1 MRAAILLML
10 LFPFTAAA
18 QAPGGAERPP
28 PAVTVVTLDA
38 RDVTLT
44 ATLPGRVLAS
54 GIAEVRPQVTG
65 IIVERTFREGD
76 AVEVGDP
83 LYRIDA
89 ATYEAEVA
97 AAAAQVSQAE
107 ALLRT
112 ATREADR
119 LQELIAREVATEQN
133 FDAATGA
140 RDGAAAALQ
149 LANARLRAAEID
161 LDRTVLRAPLSGF
174 IGRSLTTQGAL
185 VTAGQAQPLAVIRNI
200 DPVLVDVTQS
210 AAEVLAWR
218 RGLMDERLAEAA
230 PDVALTLAD
239 GSTYDQTGLLTVAE
253 ANVNEQTGVVT
264 LRLEF
269 PNPDNLLL
277 PGMYV
282 QVELPEGVA
291 RDVILAPQQG
301 VSYDRRGRPTALV
314 VNAENVVEP
323 RELTVLRSRGSDW
336 IVSGGLAAGDRIIIE
351 GLQSAAPGAVV
362 APEELGDAA
371 PAPDAG

>member
-1 MRAAILLML
+1 MRAAILVML
-10 LFPFTAAA
+10 LFPFSVAA
-18 QAPGGAERPP
+18 QAPGGGERPP
-28 PAVTVVTLDA
+28 PAVTVVTLA
-38 RDVTLT
+38 PEDVTLT

-54 GIAEVRPQVTG
+54 GIAEVRPQVNG

-97 AAAAQVSQAE
+97 AASAQVAQAAAQ
-107 ALLRT
+107 LRT
-112 ATREADR
+112 ATREAER
-119 LQELIAREVATEQN
+119 LQELIDREVATEQN
-133 FDAATGA
+133 LDTAIGA

-149 LANARLRAAEID
+149 LSNARLRAAEID

-218 RGLMDERLAEAA
+218 RGLLDERLAEAA
-230 PDVALTLAD
+230 PEVALTLAD
-239 GSTYDQTGLLTVAE
+239 GSVYDQTGLLTVAE

-269 PNPDNLLL
+269 PNPDGLLL

-291 RDVILAPQQG
+291 RDVILAPQRG

-314 VNAENVVEP
+314 VNDENVVEP
-323 RELTVLRSRGSDW
+323 RELTVMRALGSDW
-336 IVSGGLAAGDRIIIE
+336 IVSGGLADGDRVIIE
-351 GLQSAAPGAVV
+351 GLQSAAPGATV
-362 APEELGDAA
+362 APEELDAAA